1 LGLLLFEL
9 ERNSRLAFPIVF
21 RDQTLETV
29 GQAIDLFSKLSPE
42 QATRHYWNRAILM
55 MQIAIKSRPY
65 LTAATINLETAAT
78 IATATTARATDA
90 NEASQKRPAIRDG
103 HRV

>member
-1 LGLLLFEL
+1 LFEL

-21 RDQTLETV
+21 RDQTLDTV

-42 QATRHYWNRAILM
+42 QASRHYWSRAVLM
-55 MQIAIKSRPY
+55 MQIAIRSGPY

-78 IATATTARATDA
+78 IDTATT
-90 NEASQKRPAIRDG
+90 
-103 HRV
+103 